1 MNTLEAIAK
10 RVSVRAYK
18 PDQIPEDALQTILK
32 AGMAAPVGMGAYGD
46 LHLTVI
52 QDMDIL
58 NEIGEAVNEMI
69 FKMLGKRINKNFGAP
84 TMVVVSSKPGR
95 APGGEMA
102 NAATVLENMAIAATD
117 LGIDNI
123 IQGGASA
130 VIAQTPALREKIA
143 IPDGFTPILAA
154 SFGYAV
160 KEEAA
165 KHHEISVNRIKTQ

>member
-18 PDQIPEDALQTILK
+18 PEQIPEDALQAILM
-32 AGMAAPVGMGAYGD
+32 AGMAAPVGMSAYGD

-69 FKMLGKRINKNFGAP
+69 FKTFGKRINKNFGAP

-102 NAATVLENMAIAATD
+102 NTATVLENMAIAATD

-130 VIAQTPALREKIA
+130 VIAQDPALRKKVA
-143 IPDGFTPILAA
+143 IPDGFTPVLAA

-160 KEEAA
+160 TQEAP
-165 KHHEISVNRIKTQ
+165 KHHEISVNRI